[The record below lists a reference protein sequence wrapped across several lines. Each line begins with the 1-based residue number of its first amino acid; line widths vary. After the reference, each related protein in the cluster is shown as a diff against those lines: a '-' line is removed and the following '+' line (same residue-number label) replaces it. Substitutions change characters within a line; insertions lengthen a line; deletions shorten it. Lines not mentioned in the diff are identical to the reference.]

1 MTVLFYTLGCKVN
14 QYDTGCLRED
24 FFAAGFTDAP
34 KDTAPDVVVINTC
47 TVTAESDRKGRQ
59 AIRRLAKKYPE
70 AVIAVTGCM
79 PQARPEKA
87 EKIPQA
93 HVVVGNALNRQLPCL
108 VKEYLQTGV
117 PIRKFEE
124 HTTTLTDEPM
134 CRDSFEGRTR
144 AFVKIEDGCNRFC
157 SYCLIPYAR
166 GRVRSKPLCQ
176 VEAQLKAFAEKGYK
190 EVVLAGI
197 NLTAY
202 GQEWGLCLAD
212 AVEVAQNIPEIRR
225 IRLGSMEP
233 DQFTPQMI
241 ERLAACDKLCPQ
253 FHLSLQSGSDT
264 VLVRMNRH
272 YDTAYYRDLV
282 ANLKDKFPGC
292 AVTTDVM
299 CGFPGESEEEFRQTL
314 DFIEEIGFSKVHAFA
329 YSPREGTPAAKEKNQ
344 VPPDVKSSRAT
355 KLGEVV
361 AKTATCF
368 MEQQI
373 GTVQSVLLEQEKA
386 HGIWEGHTPTYL
398 PVRVKGES
406 CLSGQ
411 IVSVKI
417 TEVQEDF
424 CVGEVIL

>member
-1 MTVLFYTLGCKVN
+1 
-14 QYDTGCLRED
+14 
-24 FFAAGFTDAP
+24 
-34 KDTAPDVVVINTC
+34 
-47 TVTAESDRKGRQ
+47 
-59 AIRRLAKKYPE
+59 
-70 AVIAVTGCM
+70 
-79 PQARPEKA
+79 
-87 EKIPQA
+87 
-93 HVVVGNALNRQLPCL
+93 
-108 VKEYLQTGV
+108 
-117 PIRKFEE
+117 
-124 HTTTLTDEPM
+124 
-134 CRDSFEGRTR
+134 
-144 AFVKIEDGCNRFC
+144 
-157 SYCLIPYAR
+157 
-166 GRVRSKPLCQ
+166 

-212 AVEVAQNIPEIRR
+212 AVEVAQHIPEIRR

-264 VLVRMNRH
+264 VLARMNRH